1 MYPFDPPERGQKETL
16 KRNRYK
22 VLQSDVKNA
31 GVNPFLIKYFERV
44 WGELVIKSDH

>member
-22 VLQSDVKNA
+22 VLQSDVKNV
-31 GVNPFLIKYFERV
+31 GVNPFFNKNTFREYEAN
-44 WGELVIKSDH
+44 

>member
-22 VLQSDVKNA
+22 VLQSDVKNV
-31 GVNPFLIKYFERV
+31 GVNPFLIKI
-44 WGELVIKSDH
+44 L